1 MNIEDYETNLA
12 EAVRAE
18 GGTAIMNTEGRIDA
32 VRTANGATVAWRPPE
47 GTTTD
52 SPELHAAAVAIRAM
66 TNAAAQAAAV
76 ERDADL
82 SDTAKAR
89 KVADVWTVARG
100 KVDRALHDVETD
112 MATFEAA
119 CAAFYAPPP
128 VADAVE
134 QVRDM
139 EARQWLAA
147 QPEAALPGIAQKMT
161 AGELPALLA
170 AAMRS
175 PVPLPGGIAQ
185 VLPAAWRA
193 HLERTAP
200 DRLHAMEAIRE
211 RKEWAR
217 MVTRQVGSVVAPAA

>member
-1 MNIEDYETNLA
+1 MNTTEYEANFA
-12 EAVRAE
+12 DVIRSE
-18 GGTAIMNTEGRIDA
+18 GGTAIFGNGGRIDA
-32 VRTANGATVAWRPPE
+32 VRAANGVVMPWRPPE
-47 GTTTD
+47 GITTD
-52 SPELHAAAVAIRAM
+52 SPELHVAAVAVRAM
-66 TNAAAQAAAV
+66 TSAAAQAAVV
-76 ERDADL
+76 ERDPDL

-89 KVADVWTVARG
+89 KVAEIQAAATS
-100 KVDRALHDVETD
+100 KVGDALHDAELD
-112 MATFEAA
+112 MATFETAA
-119 CAAFYAPPP
+119 TAFYAPPP
-128 VADAVE
+128 VADPVE

-147 QPEAALPGIAQKMT
+147 QPEAALPGIVQKMT

-185 VLPAAWRA
+185 ALPAAWRA

-200 DRLHAMEAIRE
+200 DRLHAMETIRE

-217 MVTRQVGSVVAPAA
+217 MVVRQVASVVVPAK